1 MKKLFSILLII
12 MIFSISACGK
22 QVQEEAPAIEPK
34 QEVIEI
40 KPSVEQPKLDEPK
53 ESAVIENVTE
63 EEETTVEDPVK
74 EELTDINT
82 KVQGYWIITDAEFE
96 QSVIEG
102 FDEADENMTIEEGLA
117 EAKEFV
123 TRVYQGI
130 YFNFHDNK
138 MEQGIVGLGEEENKI
153 VKSVDA
159 DWIDNRL
166 AVEYNDEPQI
176 FEYRE
181 DTDTLVMVV
190 NEQGIKNIILSKVN
204 SLDEVKD
211 FWFDD
216 MLTDIGEKMSD
227 AIENSAN
234 EGE

>member
-130 YFNFHDNK
+130 YFNFQDNK